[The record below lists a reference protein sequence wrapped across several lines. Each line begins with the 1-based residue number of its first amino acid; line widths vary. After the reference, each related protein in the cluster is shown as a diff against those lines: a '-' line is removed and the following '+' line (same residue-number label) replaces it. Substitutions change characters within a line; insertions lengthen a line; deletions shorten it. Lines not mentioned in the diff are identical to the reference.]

1 MTDTVIEPV
10 VTDPV
15 ADPAIKSTV
24 TDTVIAP
31 ATDPTPKPEATPEPV
46 ALEYTDF
53 TIPEG
58 STLDGEVLE
67 DYKAAAKECGLNQ
80 ANAQKLI
87 EFGAIAQAKALDKMS
102 ATWTADSTNDKE
114 FGGDKLNENLAIA
127 SKARDAFATPELRAL
142 LESSRLGNHPE
153 MIRVF
158 YKIGKAMSEDSLVP
172 GGRAPLA
179 TQSAAEKL
187 YGNH

>member
-1 MTDTVIEPV
+1 MTEAVVEPI

-15 ADPAIKSTV
+15 VEPIVEAIVTEPVIDPV
-24 TDTVIAP
+24 N
-31 ATDPTPKPEATPEPV
+31 DPEPELEATPEPA

-58 STLDGEVLE
+58 SALDGEVLE
-67 DYKAAAKECGLNQ
+67 DYKAAAKECGLDQ

-102 ATWTADSTNDKE
+102 ANWSAESTSDKE

-172 GGRAPLA
+172 GGRAPSS